1 MSIGVCTMLL
11 TLAQRFGDHV
21 FVAMLTFCFVLGK
34 GLFTN
39 DVSIFWGL

>member
-34 GLFTN
+34 YLIIYTIIMQ
-39 DVSIFWGL
+39 D